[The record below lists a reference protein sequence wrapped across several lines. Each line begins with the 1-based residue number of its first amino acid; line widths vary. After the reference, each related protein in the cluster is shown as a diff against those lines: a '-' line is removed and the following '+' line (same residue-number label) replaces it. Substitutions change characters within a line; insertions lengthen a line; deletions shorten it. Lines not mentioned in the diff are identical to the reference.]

1 MLFSLP
7 VCKIQFESGVP
18 MSKIT
23 GKFIVFEGLDGSGKS
38 TQIGLLETYLRG
50 SGRRVFVTA
59 EPTGSETGVLLR
71 EALSGRVKKSP
82 SELASLFVLDRIGH
96 NIDPVSGI
104 NRMLEDGYD
113 VICDR
118 YYYSSLAY
126 QGSETDFDW
135 VLHMNTRCPE
145 IRRPDLCIFLDLDP
159 EHCME
164 RIAARRGDREIYEEL
179 EKLKRIRAAFLKI
192 LEAIDDRVEII
203 DGAGS
208 PEQISIKVS
217 EAAKRLFG
225 NEHF

>member
-1 MLFSLP
+1 
-7 VCKIQFESGVP
+7 
-18 MSKIT
+18 MSKKT

-38 TQIGLLETYLRG
+38 TQIGLLEAYLRG
-50 SGRRVFVTA
+50 AGRRVFVTA
-59 EPTGSETGVLLR
+59 EPTGSDTGVLLR

-82 SELASLFVLDRIGH
+82 SELAALFVLDRIGH

-104 NRMLEDGYD
+104 NRMLKGGYD

-126 QGSETDFDW
+126 QGSETDFHW

-145 IRRPDLCIFLDLDP
+145 IRRPDLCIFLDLSP
-159 EHCME
+159 EDCME
-164 RIAARRGDREIYEEL
+164 RIAARRGEREIYEEL
-179 EKLKRIRAAFLKI
+179 EKLKRIREAFLRV
-192 LEAIDDRVEII
+192 LDATDDRVEII
-203 DGAGS
+203 SGAGS
-208 PEQISIKVS
+208 PEQIAKRVS